1 MTVAYYTN
9 DEGVILRHHKVS
21 DDMNPLELQEKIA
34 EYNKKSRDKAHVHQ
48 IQEGSLEAYLF
59 DLANK
64 KLRLNK
70 ETVQD
75 ALDALSEARNHI
87 ECLMEEL

>member
-1 MTVAYYTN
+1 MIVAYYTN
-9 DEGVILRHHKVS
+9 DEGRIVRHHKIP

-34 EYNKKSRDKAHVHQ
+34 EYNKKSRDKAQVKE
-48 IQEGSLEAYLF
+48 IEDGSLEAYLF
-59 DLANK
+59 DLANR

-75 ALDALSEARNHI
+75 ALDALLEARGLI
-87 ECLMEEL
+87 EGLMEGI

>member
-1 MTVAYYTN
+1 MIVVYYTN
-9 DEGVILRHHKVS
+9 ADGVIFRHHKVP

-34 EYNKKSRDKAHVHQ
+34 EYNKKSPDKARVKE
-48 IQEGSLEAYLF
+48 IEDGSLEAYLF
-59 DLANK
+59 DLANR

-75 ALDALSEARNHI
+75 ALDALLEARGLI
-87 ECLMEEL
+87 EGLMEGI

>member
-1 MTVAYYTN
+1 MIVAYYTN
-9 DEGVILRHHKVS
+9 ADGVIFKHHKVP

-34 EYNKKSRDKAHVHQ
+34 EYNKKSPDKARVKE
-48 IQEGSLEAYLF
+48 IEDGSLEAYLF
-59 DLANK
+59 GLANR

-75 ALDALSEARNHI
+75 ALDALLEARGLI
-87 ECLMEEL
+87 EGLMEGI